1 MSSHMNETINAL
13 NETINAFGVEREVAA
28 LQQTLQEAHDVCQA
42 IRAGQV
48 DAVVVGQTDEEKRVL
63 LLSGAYTRY
72 RQLVEDMAQGA
83 VTVSKSGEILFANHS
98 LAAML
103 EEPLIDLFRT
113 TLAQWVAAGDRGR
126 IAPLLAPHAGEGDVE
141 VDLARRSGAT
151 QPVRFSVVTSSDDFV
166 TLLVTPIVREQANE
180 AEATLEAIRKG
191 AVDAFVV
198 GGRQVMML
206 DSASAPYRTLVERM
220 RQGAV
225 TVQPDGNIV
234 YANERFVAMIGV
246 PHGRLIGSTLSGL
259 VAESDRAAFASM
271 LAARESAQAEVK
283 LRCANGE
290 RPVMQATMTSLDGHK
305 LFLFTDLTEQKRHE
319 ASDERTRKFLGML
332 AHEFRNILGP
342 IGNSVEVLKRKNLD
356 ADGQKSV
363 DMIERQT
370 GRLLG
375 LVEDLR
381 RINPRE

>member
-1 MSSHMNETINAL
+1 MS
-13 NETINAFGVEREVAA
+13 AA
-28 LQQTLQEAHDVCQA
+28 TNPLGIELEIATLRQSLQEAHDVCQA

-63 LLSGAYTRY
+63 LFSGAYTRY

-83 VTVSKSGEILFANHS
+83 VTMSKLGEILFANHS
-98 LAAML
+98 FAAML
-103 EEPLIDLFRT
+103 EEQLIDLFRT
-113 TLAQWVAAGDRGR
+113 TLTNWVAAEDRQKF
-126 IAPLLAPHAGEGDVE
+126 APLLAARAGQRDIE
-141 VDLARRSGAT
+141 VALVRRSASKLRE
-151 QPVRFSVVTSSDDFV
+151 RFSVVTSSDDFV
-166 TLLVTPIVREQANE
+166 TLLVTPMVPSEQADE

-198 GGRQVMML
+198 GGKQVMLL

-225 TVQPDGNIV
+225 TVQPDGTVV

-246 PHGRLIGSTLSGL
+246 PHGRLIGSPLSEL

-271 LAARESAQAEVK
+271 LAARESAQAELK
-283 LRCANGE
+283 LRCRNGE
-290 RPVMQATMTSLDGHK
+290 RPVTQATMTSLDGHK

-356 ADGQKSV
+356 ADARKSV
-363 DMIERQT
+363 EMIERQT

>member
-1 MSSHMNETINAL
+1 MSASTTPPGAEHEISAL
-13 NETINAFGVEREVAA
+13 R
-28 LQQTLQEAHDVCQA
+28 QSLQEAHDVCQA
-42 IRAGQV
+42 IRAGKV

-63 LLSGAYTRY
+63 LFSDAYTRY

-83 VTVSKSGEILFANHS
+83 VTVSKSGDVLFANHS
-98 LAAML
+98 FAAML
-103 EEPLIDLFRT
+103 EEQLIDLFRT
-113 TLAQWVAAGDRGR
+113 TLANWVAAEDRER
-126 IAPLLAPHAGEGDVE
+126 FAPLLMARAGQRDIE
-141 VDLARRSGAT
+141 VTLARRNASRLR
-151 QPVRFSVVTSSDDFV
+151 VRFSVVTSSDDFV
-166 TLLVTPIVREQANE
+166 TLLVTPTANEQVNE

-198 GGRQVMML
+198 GGKQVMML

-225 TVQPDGNIV
+225 TVQPDGSIV
-234 YANERFVAMIGV
+234 YANERFISMMGV
-246 PHGRLIGSTLSGL
+246 PHGRLIGSRLPEL
-259 VAESDRAAFASM
+259 IAESDRAAFTSM
-271 LAARESAQAEVK
+271 LASREGAQAELK
-283 LRCANGE
+283 LRCGNGD
-290 RPVMQATMTSLDGHK
+290 RPVTQATMTSLDGYK

-319 ASDERTRKFLGML
+319 ASAERTRKFLGML

-370 GRLLG
+370 SRLLG

>member
-1 MSSHMNETINAL
+1 MEPIANSV
-13 NETINAFGVEREVAA
+13 GVELEMV
-28 LQQTLQEAHDVCQA
+28 TLRQSLKEAHDVCQA

-63 LLSGAYTRY
+63 LFSGAYTRY

-83 VTVSKSGEILFANHS
+83 VTVSKSGEILFTNHS
-98 LAAML
+98 FAAML
-103 EEPLIDLFRT
+103 EEQLIDLFRT
-113 TLAQWVAAGDRGR
+113 TLTQWVDAADRVR
-126 IAPLLAPHAGEGDVE
+126 FAPLLVARAGQRDVE
-141 VDLARRSGAT
+141 ISLARRSGGKLR
-151 QPVRFSVVTSSDDFV
+151 VRFSVVTSSDDFV
-166 TLLVTPIVREQANE
+166 TLLVTPMVGEQINE

-198 GGRQVMML
+198 GGKQVLML

-225 TVQPDGNIV
+225 TVQSDGTIV
-234 YANERFVAMIGV
+234 YANERFVSMTGV
-246 PHGRLIGSTLSGL
+246 PYGRLIGSPLSGL
-259 VAESDRAAFASM
+259 IAESDRAGFASM
-271 LAARESAQAEVK
+271 LAAREGAQAELK
-283 LRCANGE
+283 LRCGNGE
-290 RPVMQATMTSLDGHK
+290 RPITQATMTSLDGHK

-356 ADGQKSV
+356 ADAQKSV

-370 GRLLG
+370 SRLLG

>member
-1 MSSHMNETINAL
+1 MSSHVNPTV
-13 NETINAFGVEREVAA
+13 NAFGVEMEMAA

-63 LLSGAYTRY
+63 LFSDAYTRY

-83 VTVSKSGEILFANHS
+83 VTVAKSGEILFANHS
-98 LAAML
+98 FAAML
-103 EEPLIDLFRT
+103 DEQLIDLFRT
-113 TLAQWVAAGDRGR
+113 TLANWVPAGDRGR
-126 IAPLLAPHAGEGDVE
+126 LAPLLAPHVGERDVE
-141 VDLARRSGAT
+141 VNLVRRNGAKL
-151 QPVRFSVVTSSDDFV
+151 PVRFSVVTSSDDFV
-166 TLLVTPIVREQANE
+166 TLLVTPVAQEHINE

-198 GGRQVMML
+198 GGKQVLML

-225 TVQPDGNIV
+225 TVQHDGSIV

-246 PHGRLIGSTLSGL
+246 PHGRLLGSPLSAL

-271 LAARESAQAEVK
+271 LAARENAQAEVK

-290 RPVMQATMTSLDGHK
+290 RPIVQTTMTSLDGHK

-370 GRLLG
+370 SRLLG

>member
-1 MSSHMNETINAL
+1 MNQTINS
-13 NETINAFGVEREVAA
+13 FGVELEMAA
-28 LQQTLQEAHDVCQA
+28 LQQSLQEAHDVCQA
-42 IRAGQV
+42 IRTGQV
-48 DAVVVGQTDEEKRVL
+48 DAVVVGQTDEDRRVL
-63 LLSGAYTRY
+63 LFSGAYTRY

-83 VTVSKSGEILFANHS
+83 VTVAKSGEILFANHS
-98 LAAML
+98 FAAML
-103 EEPLIDLFRT
+103 EEQLLDLFRT
-113 TLAQWVAAGDRGR
+113 TLANWVPAADRGR
-126 IAPLLAPHAGEGDVE
+126 LAPLLAPHAGERDVE
-141 VDLARRSGAT
+141 VNLARRSGSKL
-151 QPVRFSVVTSSDDFV
+151 PVRLSVVTSSDDFI
-166 TLLVTPIVREQANE
+166 TLLVTPRAREQINE

-198 GGRQVMML
+198 GGKQVMML

-225 TVQPDGNIV
+225 TVQPDGSIV

-246 PHGRLIGSTLSGL
+246 PHGRLIGSPLSAL

-271 LAARESAQAEVK
+271 LAARESAQAELK
-283 LRCANGE
+283 LRCGNGE
-290 RPVMQATMTSLDGHK
+290 RPVTQATMSSLDGHK

-356 ADGQKSV
+356 ADGQTSV

-370 GRLLG
+370 SRLLG

>member
-1 MSSHMNETINAL
+1 MNPTTNPV
-13 NETINAFGVEREVAA
+13 GVELEIA
-28 LQQTLQEAHDVCQA
+28 TLRQSLEEAHDVCRA

-63 LLSGAYTRY
+63 LFSGAYTRY

-83 VTVSKSGEILFANHS
+83 VTMSKSGEILFANHS
-98 LAAML
+98 FAAML
-103 EEPLIDLFRT
+103 EEQLIDLFRT
-113 TLAQWVAAGDRGR
+113 TLANWVAAEDREKF
-126 IAPLLAPHAGEGDVE
+126 APLLVARAGQRDIE
-141 VDLARRSGAT
+141 VALVRRSASKLRA
-151 QPVRFSVVTSSDDFV
+151 RFSVVTSSDDFV
-166 TLLVTPIVREQANE
+166 TLLVTPMVPLEQADD
-180 AEATLEAIRKG
+180 AEATLEAIRRG
-191 AVDAFVV
+191 AVDAFVI
-198 GGRQVMML
+198 GGKQVMML

-225 TVQPDGNIV
+225 TVQPDGSIV
-234 YANERFVAMIGV
+234 YANERFVSMIGV
-246 PHGRLIGSTLSGL
+246 PHGRLIGSPLSEL
-259 VAESDRAAFASM
+259 ISESDRAALTSM
-271 LAARESAQAEVK
+271 LAARENAQAELK
-283 LRCANGE
+283 LRCGNGD
-290 RPVMQATMTSLDGHK
+290 RPVTQATMTSLDGHK

-363 DMIERQT
+363 DVIERQT
-370 GRLLG
+370 SRLLG

-381 RINPRE
+381 RVNPRE